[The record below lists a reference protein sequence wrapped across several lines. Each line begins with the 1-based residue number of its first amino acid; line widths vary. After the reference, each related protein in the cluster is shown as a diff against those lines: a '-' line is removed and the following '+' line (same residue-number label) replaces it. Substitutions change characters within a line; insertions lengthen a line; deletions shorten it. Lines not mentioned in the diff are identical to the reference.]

1 MLRSGAENDRNGQ
14 RFVAPAGGAGGC
26 ESPSRDR
33 PMSVHRCGTIGIA
46 GRPNTGKSSLLN
58 RLVGEKVSI
67 VSAKPQTTR
76 HLVTGILTRPDCQ
89 YVFVD
94 APGQQTGARSTLDRR
109 LNRRATE
116 AARDADVALFVV
128 EALRFTPEDRA
139 SLERIPKEQRVI
151 AAVNKIDLLKSP
163 SALIP
168 YLDRLSKSREF
179 AAIVPV
185 SAKSGKNIP
194 ALLEALR
201 EALPEAEAMYPPDQ
215 LTDRDERFFAA
226 ELLREKIFDEMGQ
239 ELPYRCEV
247 VIESFKEEGRL
258 RRIEAT
264 ILVERDSQKPIVLG
278 AGGERLKRM
287 ATAARKDME
296 KLFGGKVYLGTW
308 VKVRKAWTDDARV
321 LRQLGYE

>member
-1 MLRSGAENDRNGQ
+1 MT
-14 RFVAPAGGAGGC
+14 
-26 ESPSRDR
+26 
-33 PMSVHRCGTIGIA
+33 HRCGTIGIA

-76 HLVTGILTRPDCQ
+76 HLITGILTRPDCQ

-94 APGQQTGARSTLDRR
+94 APGQQTSARSTLDRR
-109 LNRRATE
+109 LNRRGTE
-116 AARDADVALFVV
+116 AARDADVALFVL
-128 EALRFTPEDRA
+128 EALRFTPQDRA
-139 SLERIPKEQRVI
+139 SLERIPKQQRVI
-151 AAVNKIDLLKSP
+151 AAVNKIDLLKSEA
-163 SALIP
+163 ALIP
-168 YLDRLSKSREF
+168 YLDRLSKTREF

-185 SAKSGKNIP
+185 SAKTGKNVP
-194 ALLEALR
+194 ALLGALR
-201 EALPEAEAMYPPDQ
+201 DALPEAEPMYPADQ

-226 ELLREKIFDEMGQ
+226 ELLREKIFEEMGQ

-247 VIESFKEEGRL
+247 VIDSFKEEGRL

-287 ATAARKDME
+287 ASAARKDME
-296 KLFGGKVYLGTW
+296 KLFGGKVYLGAW

>member
-1 MLRSGAENDRNGQ
+1 
-14 RFVAPAGGAGGC
+14 
-26 ESPSRDR
+26 
-33 PMSVHRCGTIGIA
+33 MSEHRCGTIGIA

-67 VSAKPQTTR
+67 VSSKPQTTR
-76 HLVTGILTRPDCQ
+76 HLVTGILTKPDCQ

-94 APGQQTGARSTLDRR
+94 APGQQASARSTLHRR

-116 AARDADVALFVV
+116 AARDADLALFVV
-128 EALRFTPEDRA
+128 EALRFTPEDKLA
-139 SLERIPKEQRVI
+139 LERIPDTQRVV
-151 AAVNKIDLLKSP
+151 AAVNKIDTLKNP
-163 SALIP
+163 SQLIP
-168 YLDRLSKSREF
+168 YLERLSKAREF

-185 SAKSGKNIP
+185 SAKTGRNI
-194 ALLEALR
+194 AELLAALR
-201 EALPEAEAMYPPDQ
+201 EALPEAPAIYPPDQ

-226 ELLREKIFDEMGQ
+226 ELLREKLFEQMGAEM
-239 ELPYRCEV
+239 PYRCEV
-247 VIESFKEEGRL
+247 VIDSFREEGEGRRGPRL

-278 AGGERLKRM
+278 ARGERLKRM
-287 ATAARKDME
+287 ASAARKDME

-308 VKVRKAWTDDARV
+308 VKVRKSWTDDARV

>member
-1 MLRSGAENDRNGQ
+1 
-14 RFVAPAGGAGGC
+14 
-26 ESPSRDR
+26 
-33 PMSVHRCGTIGIA
+33 MSAHRAGTIGLA

-76 HLVTGILTRPDCQ
+76 HLITGILTMPECQ

-94 APGQQTGARSTLDRR
+94 APGQQMEARNTLNRQ

-128 EALRFTPEDRA
+128 EVLRFGPEDHA
-139 SLERIPKEQRVI
+139 VLEKIPQGQKIVV
-151 AAVNKIDLLKSP
+151 AVNKIDTVKHRAQLL
-163 SALIP
+163 P
-168 YLDRLSKSREF
+168 YLDRLSKTREF

-185 SAKSGKNIP
+185 SAQTGKNVP
-194 ALLEALR
+194 ELLKALR
-201 EALPEAEAMYPPDQ
+201 EALPEAPAMYPPDQ

-226 ELLREKIFDEMGQ
+226 ELLREKLFAEMGA

-247 VIESFKEEGRL
+247 VIDSFKEEEHRNGPL

-278 AGGERLKRM
+278 AGGNRLKKM

-296 KLFGGKVYLGTW
+296 RMFGGKVYLGTF
-308 VKVRKAWTDDARV
+308 VKVRKSWTDDARV

>member
-1 MLRSGAENDRNGQ
+1 MTQ
-14 RFVAPAGGAGGC
+14 
-26 ESPSRDR
+26 
-33 PMSVHRCGTIGIA
+33 RCGTIGIA

-94 APGQQTGARSTLDRR
+94 APGQQTSAKNTLHRR

-139 SLERIPKEQRVI
+139 ALERIPKEQRVI
-151 AAVNKIDLLKSP
+151 AAVNKIDLVKSA
-163 SALIP
+163 STLIP
-168 YLDRLSKSREF
+168 YLERLGKTRDF

-185 SAKSGKNIP
+185 SAKTGKNVP
-194 ALLEALR
+194 ALLDALR
-201 EALPEAEAMYPPDQ
+201 AALPEAEAMYPPDQ

-226 ELLREKIFDEMGQ
+226 ELLREKIYEQMGQ

-247 VIESFKEEGRL
+247 VIDSFKEDGRL

-264 ILVERDSQKPIVLG
+264 ILVERESQKPILLG

-287 ATAARKDME
+287 ASAARKDME

>member
-1 MLRSGAENDRNGQ
+1 
-14 RFVAPAGGAGGC
+14 
-26 ESPSRDR
+26 
-33 PMSVHRCGTIGIA
+33 MSQHRCGTVGIA

-58 RLVGEKVSI
+58 RLVGQKVSI
-67 VSAKPQTTR
+67 VSPKAQTTR
-76 HLVTGILTRPDCQ
+76 HLITGILTRPDCQ
-89 YVFVD
+89 YIFVD
-94 APGQQTGARSTLDRR
+94 APGQQIRSSSTFQRR

-116 AARDADVALFVV
+116 AARDAEVALFVV
-128 EALRFTPEDRA
+128 EALRFGPEDHAVLEKIPA
-139 SLERIPKEQRVI
+139 SQRIV
-151 AAVNKIDLLKSP
+151 AAVNKLDLVKNRAL
-163 SALIP
+163 LIP
-168 YLDRLSKSREF
+168 FLDRLAKTREF
-179 AAIVPV
+179 AAIVPL
-185 SAKSGKNIP
+185 SAKTGKNIP
-194 ALLEALR
+194 ALLAALR
-201 EALPEAEAMYPPDQ
+201 DALPEGPDAYPADQ

-226 ELLREKIFDEMGQ
+226 ELLREKLFEALGEDM
-239 ELPYRCEV
+239 PYRCEV
-247 VIESFKEEGRL
+247 VIDSFKEEGRL

>member
-1 MLRSGAENDRNGQ
+1 MTA
-14 RFVAPAGGAGGC
+14 
-26 ESPSRDR
+26 
-33 PMSVHRCGTIGIA
+33 HRCGTIGIA

-94 APGQQTGARSTLDRR
+94 APGQQTQARSTLHRR

-128 EALRFTPEDRA
+128 EALRFGPEDGLV
-139 SLERIPKEQRVI
+139 LEKIPPTQRVV
-151 AAVNKIDLLKSP
+151 AAVNKIDLVKT
-163 SALIP
+163 SALLIP
-168 YLDRLSKSREF
+168 FLDRLAKTRNFE
-179 AAIVPV
+179 AIVPV
-185 SAKSGKNIP
+185 SAKTGRNIP
-194 ALLEALR
+194 ELLRVLR
-201 EALPEAEAMYPPDQ
+201 EALPEAPAAYPPDQ

-226 ELLREKIFDEMGQ
+226 ELLREKLFEEMGQ

-247 VIESFKEEGRL
+247 VIDSFKEEGRL

-264 ILVERDSQKPIVLG
+264 ILVERESQKPIVLG
-278 AGGERLKRM
+278 PRGERLKRM
-287 ATAARKDME
+287 ASAARKDME

>member
-1 MLRSGAENDRNGQ
+1 
-14 RFVAPAGGAGGC
+14 VT
-26 ESPSRDR
+26 
-33 PMSVHRCGTIGIA
+33 HRCGTIGLA

-76 HLVTGILTRPDCQ
+76 HLITGILTTPDCQ

-94 APGQQTGARSTLDRR
+94 APGQQTQARNTLNRQ

-116 AARDADVALFVV
+116 AARDADVALLVV
-128 EALRFTPEDRA
+128 EALRFGPEDHA
-139 SLERIPKEQRVI
+139 VLDKIPQEQKIV
-151 AAVNKIDLLKSP
+151 AAVNKIDTVKHRAQLL
-163 SALIP
+163 P
-168 YLDRLSKSREF
+168 YLDRLSKTREF

-185 SAKSGKNIP
+185 SAKTGKNV
-194 ALLEALR
+194 AELLDALR
-201 EALPEAEAMYPPDQ
+201 EALPEAPPLYPADQ

-226 ELLREKIFDEMGQ
+226 ELLREKLFHEMGA
-239 ELPYRCEV
+239 EMPYRCEV
-247 VIESFKEEGRL
+247 VIDSFKEEGRL

-278 AGGERLKRM
+278 AGGSRLKKM
-287 ATAARKDME
+287 ASAARKDME
-296 KLFGGKVYLGTW
+296 KMFGGKVYLGTF
-308 VKVRKAWTDDARV
+308 VKVRKSWTDDARI

>member
-1 MLRSGAENDRNGQ
+1 
-14 RFVAPAGGAGGC
+14 
-26 ESPSRDR
+26 
-33 PMSVHRCGTIGIA
+33 MSQHRCGTVGIA

-58 RLVGEKVSI
+58 RLVGQKVSI
-67 VSAKPQTTR
+67 VSPKAQTTR
-76 HLVTGILTRPDCQ
+76 HLITGILTRPDCQ
-89 YVFVD
+89 YIFVD
-94 APGQQTGARSTLDRR
+94 APGQQIRSSSTFQRR

-116 AARDADVALFVV
+116 AARDAEVALFVV
-128 EALRFTPEDRA
+128 EALRFGPEDHAVLEKIPA
-139 SLERIPKEQRVI
+139 SQRIV
-151 AAVNKIDLLKSP
+151 AAVNKLDMVKNRAL
-163 SALIP
+163 LIP
-168 YLDRLSKSREF
+168 FLDRLAKTREF
-179 AAIVPV
+179 AAIVPL
-185 SAKSGKNIP
+185 SAKTGKNIP
-194 ALLEALR
+194 ALLAALR
-201 EALPEAEAMYPPDQ
+201 DALPEGPDAYPADQ

-226 ELLREKIFDEMGQ
+226 ELLREKLFEALGEDM
-239 ELPYRCEV
+239 PYRCEV
-247 VIESFKEEGRL
+247 VIDSFKEEGRL

>member
-1 MLRSGAENDRNGQ
+1 MT
-14 RFVAPAGGAGGC
+14 
-26 ESPSRDR
+26 
-33 PMSVHRCGTIGIA
+33 HRCGTIGLT

-58 RLVGEKVSI
+58 RLVGEKLSI

-89 YVFVD
+89 YIFVD
-94 APGQQTGARSTLDRR
+94 APGQQAAAKNTLHRR

-116 AARDADVALFVV
+116 AARDADVALLVV
-128 EALRFTPEDRA
+128 EALRFGEEDA
-139 SLERIPKEQRVI
+139 LALERIPAEQRIVV
-151 AAVNKIDLLKSP
+151 AVNKIDTLKNP
-163 SALIP
+163 ALLIP

-179 AAIVPV
+179 AAMVPM
-185 SAKSGKNIP
+185 SAKTGKNIP

-201 EALPEAEAMYPPDQ
+201 EALPEGEAIYPPDQ

-226 ELLREKIFDEMGQ
+226 ELLREKIFAEMGA

-247 VIESFKEEGRL
+247 VIDSFKEEGRL

-264 ILVERDSQKPIVLG
+264 ILVERESQKPIVLG
-278 AGGERLKRM
+278 AGGARLKKM

-296 KLFGGKVYLGTW
+296 KMFGGKVYLGTW
-308 VKVRKAWTDDARV
+308 VKVRKSWTDDARI